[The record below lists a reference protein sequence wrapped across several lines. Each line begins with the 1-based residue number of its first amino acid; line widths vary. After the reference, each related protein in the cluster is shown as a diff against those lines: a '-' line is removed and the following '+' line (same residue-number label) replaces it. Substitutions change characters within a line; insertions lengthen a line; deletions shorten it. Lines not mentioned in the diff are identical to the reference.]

1 MIRKSLLLAL
11 VASLLFN
18 ISVEGEE
25 RLLTDEIGRKVKIPH
40 SAKRIISL
48 APSITEILF
57 ALGLNEEIAAV
68 TDFCDY
74 PEAALNK
81 PKIGGFINPSIEK
94 IVSLKPDLTIAI
106 KDGNRWETI
115 QRLNELGFP
124 VYVVDPRN
132 FDGVMRTIRNIG
144 EIVEKPD
151 ASVRIIR
158 NMVTRKENI
167 LNLTQSLPKPR
178 VFFQVGDAPIITVG
192 RGTLAND
199 LIRLAGGENISED
212 EPVNYPLYSIET
224 VMLKAPEV
232 IIISS
237 MESKRDCMSLIK
249 KWQDWKNIPAIK
261 RKSIYVIDSNL
272 VDRPTPRIIE
282 GLEAMVK
289 MIHTES
295 FGEKR

>member
-57 ALGLNEEIAAV
+57 ALGLNEEIVGV
-68 TDFCDY
+68 TSFCDY
-74 PEAALNK
+74 PETASTK
-81 PKIGGFINPSIEK
+81 PRIGGFINPSIEK
-94 IVSLKPDLTIAI
+94 IVSSKPDLIIAI
-106 KDGNRWETI
+106 RDGNRWETI
-115 QRLNELGFP
+115 HRLNELGFP

-144 EIVEKPD
+144 EIVEKRD
-151 ASVRIIR
+151 ASVRIIQ

-167 LNLTQSLPKPR
+167 LNLTQSLSKPR
-178 VFFQVGDAPIITVG
+178 VFFQVGDVPIITVG

>member
-94 IVSLKPDLTIAI
+94 IVSLKPDLIIAI
-106 KDGNRWETI
+106 RDGNRWETI
-115 QRLNELGFP
+115 HRLNELGFP

-151 ASVRIIR
+151 ASVRIIQ

-167 LNLTQSLPKPR
+167 LNLTQSLSKPR
-178 VFFQVGDAPIITVG
+178 VFFQVGDVPIITVG

-295 FGEKR
+295 FREKR

>member
-1 MIRKSLLLAL
+1 
-11 VASLLFN
+11 
-18 ISVEGEE
+18 
-25 RLLTDEIGRKVKIPH
+25 
-40 SAKRIISL
+40 
-48 APSITEILF
+48 
-57 ALGLNEEIAAV
+57 
-68 TDFCDY
+68 
-74 PEAALNK
+74 
-81 PKIGGFINPSIEK
+81 
-94 IVSLKPDLTIAI
+94 
-106 KDGNRWETI
+106 
-115 QRLNELGFP
+115 
-124 VYVVDPRN
+124 
-132 FDGVMRTIRNIG
+132 MRTIRNIG
-144 EIVEKPD
+144 EIVEKRD
-151 ASVRIIR
+151 ASVRIIQ

-167 LNLTQSLPKPR
+167 LNLTQSLSKPR
-178 VFFQVGDAPIITVG
+178 VFFQVGDVPIITVG

-282 GLEAMVK
+282 GLKAMVK